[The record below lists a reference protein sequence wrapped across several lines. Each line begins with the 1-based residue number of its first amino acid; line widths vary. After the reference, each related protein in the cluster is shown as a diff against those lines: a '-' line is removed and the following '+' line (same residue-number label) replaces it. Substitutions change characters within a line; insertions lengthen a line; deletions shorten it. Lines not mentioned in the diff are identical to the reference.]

1 MHYSKQAHW
10 TAIVLG
16 AVLIVGGSTA
26 PVAAAQDPGSPSQ
39 SVPSIGTHS
48 CLLMRVGDQYVRCD
62 NLTGAGVPAARWSPE
77 Q

>member
-16 AVLIVGGSTA
+16 AVLIVGGSAA
-26 PVAAAQDPGSPSQ
+26 PVTAAQDPGTPSR
-39 SVPSIGTHS
+39 SGPSISTRS

-62 NLTGAGVPAARWSPE
+62 NLTGGGVRAASWIPE